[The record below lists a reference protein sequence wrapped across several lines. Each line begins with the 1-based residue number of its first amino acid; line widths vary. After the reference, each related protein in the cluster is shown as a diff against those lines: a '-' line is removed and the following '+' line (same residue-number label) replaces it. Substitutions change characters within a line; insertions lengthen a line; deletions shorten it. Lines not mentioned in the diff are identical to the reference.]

1 VAELGPHVSRGVLD
15 PVHLLPP
22 SSTNPS
28 LTCLVGRAA
37 TAAASNDMQ
46 DVRADIVKDA
56 LEHVAADADGD
67 LVRDLRL
74 GLVDRP

>member
-1 VAELGPHVSRGVLD
+1 MAELGPHVSRGVLD

-28 LTCLVGRAA
+28 LTRLVGRA
-37 TAAASNDMQ
+37 AAASNDMQ

-56 LEHVAADADGD
+56 LEHVAADDDGD
-67 LVRDLRL
+67 LVRDLHL
-74 GLVDRP
+74 VLVDRP